1 MQERVKINVLI
12 ADRYYP
18 MTVLKEEESAVR
30 KAAKDIAAALKNIEL
45 KYAVRDKQDTL
56 SMCLL
61 QYASRIEIGQRD
73 KHRGEKF
80 LYHSIGDIIKQMDEA
95 L

>member
-30 KAAKDIAAALKNIEL
+30 KAAKDIATALKEIEL
-45 KYAVRDKQDTL
+45 KYAVRDKQDAL

-61 QYASRIEIGQRD
+61 QYASKMEVGQRD
-73 KHRGEKF
+73 KQREEEF
-80 LYHSIGDIIKQMDEA
+80 LCHSIRDIIKQMAEA